1 MNEAQLQTPEH
12 ICSCGAD
19 FANEDAL
26 SAHRGATDHPLPEA
40 SAESASRSSDAPLTC
55 PRCLAI
61 EALEGGD
68 PLSAHSLGAGCRLVA
83 A

>member
-1 MNEAQLQTPEH
+1 MNDAQLQTPRH
-12 ICSCGAD
+12 LCSCGAD

-26 SAHRGATDHPLPEA
+26 SLHRGETDHPLPDA
-40 SAESASRSSDAPLTC
+40 SADTASARSTAPLTC

-61 EALEGGD
+61 EAHEGGD